1 MLLVNVI
8 SIAVGAC
15 LFALCA
21 YVFDNMT
28 ALLACVVFVIMLNS
42 VLSEICVLK
51 TIHVKIIKEFI
62 IEAVMTV
69 AFILCASLLSRWIG
83 FGVYCGLFAVY
94 CAVNYKSIAAL
105 FKKVFQKKVGYRT

>member
-1 MLLVNVI
+1 
-8 SIAVGAC
+8 
-15 LFALCA
+15 
-21 YVFDNMT
+21 MT

-94 CAVNYKSIAAL
+94 CAVNYKSIAVFN
-105 FKKVFQKKVGYRT
+105 FKKSFQKKVGYRT